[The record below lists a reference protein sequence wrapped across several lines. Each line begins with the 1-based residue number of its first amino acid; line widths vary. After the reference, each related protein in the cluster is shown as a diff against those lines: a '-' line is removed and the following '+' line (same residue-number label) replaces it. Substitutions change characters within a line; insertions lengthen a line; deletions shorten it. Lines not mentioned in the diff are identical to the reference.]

1 MTTPN
6 TKQITET
13 GLTTDEAD
21 ALFDEIRRDAEQ
33 YLRDGGWEHDGFDD
47 VLHEELIH
55 EAASMI
61 AAVATEEQAVYV
73 VDGDADPSDDPYIS
87 APGYEKVERAGECY
101 YRAGEDGILHDMLD
115 ADLIVEWREALESAL
130 EQAAGRALDAYTE
143 ERAAV

>member
-6 TKQITET
+6 TKKITEI
-13 GLTTDEAD
+13 GLTVDEAD

-47 VLHEELIH
+47 VLHEDLIH

-73 VDGDADPSDDPYIS
+73 VDGDADPSDDPYVS
-87 APGYEKVERAGECY
+87 ARGHEQVERAGECY
-101 YRAGEDGILHDMLD
+101 YGTGENGILHDVLD
-115 ADLIVEWREALESAL
+115 DDIIAEWREALGSAL
-130 EQAAGRALDAYTE
+130 EQAAGRALDAYTRE
-143 ERAAV
+143 VVAA